1 MSFSRVKPDNW
12 AVNEKLTS
20 AQQNQLDIDH
30 AKAVDK
36 TGDTITGN
44 VHIGSGAFLTV
55 DSGGQVK
62 VDSGGQ
68 IRVDSG
74 GAYNAQSGSNTN
86 FLSGASATFN
96 DGSTLAMIGTMAFFG
111 GDLSFDASSTFATAC
126 VSQFTGNVEFNGSGV
141 LGSMLVKVQTG
152 ADVRVK
158 TGSRIYV
165 ESGGS
170 LVVANGAGVDVE
182 GTIAFAATHIS
193 SYAAS
198 SQIFH
203 QGITTHLSTN
213 VDTYATG
220 SQTVHATASTD
231 TYQNGALLTQSSG
244 SIWTMGGVTN
254 LASGGALNLQSGSA
268 VTFTSVPTLGNGFTA
283 SAGTSSIAGTLNVS
297 ATANF
302 SGTTTLTGSSNRL
315 KLTSRS
321 VTKRL
326 VLSRALVI
334 ASGSPVSFNYDTAN
348 DTVEIGSGTT
358 IILDLDIPNNAV
370 VTEIEYTWTGTGNTQ
385 AAFRANAAVVTG
397 IASHSSPGTYTI
409 SATETILRATTS
421 YRFTFTETASNVPKL
436 TSVFVTYTVTE
447 YSEG

>member
-1 MSFSRVKPDNW
+1 MSFSRVKPDSW

-44 VHIGSGAFLTV
+44 VHVGNGARITV
-55 DSGGQVK
+55 DSV
-62 VDSGGQ
+62 GQ

-86 FLSGASATFN
+86 FVSGAAATFN
-96 DGSTLAMIGTMAFFG
+96 DGSTLAMLGTMAFFG
-111 GDLSFDASSTFATAC
+111 GDLSFDSSSTFAAAC

-231 TYQNGALLTQSSG
+231 TYQNGALLTQASG
-244 SIWTMGGVTN
+244 SIWTMSGVTN
-254 LASGGALNLQSGSA
+254 LATGGALNLQSGSA
-268 VTFTSVPTLGNGFTA
+268 VTFASVPTLGNGFTA

-302 SGTTTLTGSSNRL
+302 SGTTTITGASNRL
-315 KLTSRS
+315 KLTPRSRD
-321 VTKRL
+321 KRL

-334 ASGSPVSFNYDTAN
+334 GAGVPINFNYDITS

-358 IILDLDIPNNAV
+358 IILDLDLPNGS
-370 VTEIEYTWTGTGNTQ
+370 TLTGIEYTWTGTGDVD
-385 AAFRANAAVVTG
+385 AAVRANAVILGGVQSTT
-397 IASHSSPGTYTI
+397 SPGTYTI
-409 SATETILRATTS
+409 STTENMLRDTTS
-421 YRFTFTETASNVPKL
+421 YRFTFAETSTNIPKL
-436 TSVFVTYTVTE
+436 TKVVVTYTVSE
-447 YSEG
+447 YDEG